1 MKVILEHLIDIK
13 FSKTLGSSELQE
25 ATEEHAPSK

>member
-13 FSKTLGSSELQE
+13 FSKTLGSSEQE
-25 ATEEHAPSK
+25 ATGERAPSK